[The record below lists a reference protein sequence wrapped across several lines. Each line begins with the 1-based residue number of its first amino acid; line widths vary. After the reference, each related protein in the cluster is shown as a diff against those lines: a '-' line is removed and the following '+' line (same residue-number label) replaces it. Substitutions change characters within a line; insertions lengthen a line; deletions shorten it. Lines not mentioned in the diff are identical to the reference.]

1 MKKIVLACIAALL
14 SSTLTHAQKSE
25 VTYKSKQP
33 YKSWVKMAPKLNGDF
48 FKTKEAIRIGD
59 NVLLYQQTTG
69 GWPKN
74 IYIPAE
80 LDEKERKEVLSEKD
94 DVNQSTIDNTAT
106 TTEITYLSRLY
117 NATGIE
123 KYKKAAIK
131 GIRYLFEA
139 QYDNGGWPQFYPR
152 PTGYYTHITY
162 NDDAMINV
170 MELLQDIANDKAP
183 YTYLPED
190 IRKQAQAA
198 VDKGIECI
206 LHTQVKQNGK
216 LTAWCAQHDEYTLA
230 PAKARAYELP
240 SLSGAESDNI
250 VLFLMNLPHPSPE
263 IIASIEGAV
272 NWFKQVQI
280 NGLKR
285 EYFTNDEGQK
295 DYRMIPC
302 QEGEACDPLWARFY
316 TLEDNRP
323 FFCDRDGIKRYDL
336 SEIGHE
342 RRNGYSWYNNG
353 GLKVFK
359 KYEQWKKKL
368 KNQPNTQRVFRP
380 NTR

>member
-1 MKKIVLACIAALL
+1 MKKIVLACMAALFCAAL
-14 SSTLTHAQKSE
+14 ANAQKSE

-33 YKSWVKMAPKLNGDF
+33 YKSWVKMAPKLNDDF
-48 FKTKEAIRIGD
+48 FKTQEAIRIGD

-74 IYIPAE
+74 IYMPAE
-80 LDEKERKEVLSEKD
+80 LDEKELEEVLSEKD

-106 TTEITYLSRLY
+106 TTEIIYLSRLY

-123 KYKKAAIK
+123 KYKSAAIE

-139 QYDNGGWPQFYPR
+139 QYENGGWPQFYPR

-170 MELLQDIANDKAP
+170 MEMLQDVANGKQP
-183 YTYLPED
+183 FTYLPEE
-190 IRKQAQAA
+190 IRKQAQTA
-198 VDKGIECI
+198 VDKGIDCI
-206 LHTQVKQNGK
+206 LKTQVKQNGK
-216 LTAWCAQHDEYTLA
+216 LTVWCAQHDEHTLA

-250 VLFLMNLPHPSPE
+250 VLFLMKLPHPSPE
-263 IIASIEGAV
+263 IIASIEAAV
-272 NWFKQVQI
+272 EWFKQVQI

-285 EYFTNDEGQK
+285 EYFTDNEGQK
-295 DYRMIPC
+295 DYRMMPC
-302 QEGEACDPLWARFY
+302 QEDERCAPLWARFY

-323 FFCDRDGIKRYDL
+323 FFCDRDGIKRYNL

-342 RRNGYSWYNNG
+342 RRNGYSWYNNA

-368 KNQPNTQRVFRP
+368 NN
-380 NTR
+380 